1 MKYSL
6 YLVLLCAMAPGCLLA
21 QATKNTE
28 TKRPDYTPISVVKQ
42 QVDAYNARD
51 IEAFLAPYADS
62 VKIYLFPA
70 KLVST
75 GKEAMRRT
83 YSQLF
88 SKAPKLHCEITG
100 RLVQD
105 NTVIDNEHI
114 TGLGGKPMDGIA
126 IFQIEAG
133 KIAKVYFVE

>member
-1 MKYSL
+1 M
-6 YLVLLCAMAPGCLLA
+6 VVPTCLLA
-21 QATKNTE
+21 QASKNSVAKQPE
-28 TKRPDYTPISVVKQ
+28 PTPVALVKQ
-42 QVDAYNARD
+42 QVEAYNARSV
-51 IEAFLAPYADS
+51 EAFLAPYADS

-88 SKAPKLHCEITG
+88 SKATKLHCEITG
-100 RLVQD
+100 RLVQG

-126 IFQIEAG
+126 IYQIEAG